1 MSSHHDLKPEVL
13 RRFLRYVQLDT
24 QSDPRAECYPS
35 TPKQLEMLS
44 LLADEL
50 RALDVPDVRH
60 DEFGYV
66 MARLPSTL
74 KAARGKKD
82 EVPAVGFLA
91 HVDTSPDVSGTNVK
105 PQVVERYDGGVIT
118 LPAAPDERL
127 DPKELPDLND
137 CKGHSIVTSDGTTL
151 LGADD
156 KSGVAVIMTMAA
168 YLMAHPEIEHGPIV
182 IGFTPDEEIGRGTE
196 HFDLERFGAR
206 YAYTLDG
213 SRAGSI
219 EQETF
224 SGDAA
229 EVIIEGRSQHPG
241 YAKGMMVNAIKLA
254 AEYVTR
260 LPKNRLSPETTDGR
274 EGYVHPTTIQGTVER
289 AVIQFILRDFD
300 DAKLFGHREVLKQIA
315 TEVAR
320 LDERAMVRVEFSESY
335 RNMRAALS
343 TVPFVVTYAEEAI
356 RRVGLKPFLE
366 PIRGGTDGSRLTA
379 LGLPTPNLFTGSH
392 NYHSRREWAD
402 VDEMAQAVLMLV
414 ELAKVWGEHGAD
426 PRA

>member
-1 MSSHHDLKPEVL
+1 MSNPHDLKPDVL

-35 TPKQLEMLS
+35 TPKQLALLS
-44 LLADEL
+44 MLADEL
-50 RALDVPDVRH
+50 RALDVPEVRQ

-66 MARLPSTL
+66 TARLPSTL
-74 KAARGKKD
+74 KPGRDGKTD
-82 EVPAVGFLA
+82 VPTIGFLA
-91 HVDTSPDVSGTNVK
+91 HVDTSPDVNGTNVK
-105 PQVVERYDGGVIT
+105 PQVIEHYDGGVVA
-118 LPAAPDERL
+118 LSGAPEERL
-127 DPKELPDLND
+127 DPAELPELLE
-137 CKGHSIVTSDGTTL
+137 CKGHTIVTSDGTTL

-156 KSGVAVIMTMAA
+156 KSGIAAIMTMAA
-168 YLMAHPEIEHGPIV
+168 YLVAHPEVEHAAIV

-196 HFDLERFGAR
+196 HFDIERFGAR

-241 YAKGMMVNAIKLA
+241 YAKGLMVNAIKLA
-254 AEYVTR
+254 AEYVAR

-274 EGYVHPTTIQGTVER
+274 EGYVHPTAIQGTVER
-289 AVIQFILRDFD
+289 AVIQLILRDFD

-379 LGLPTPNLFTGSH
+379 MGLPTPNLFTGSH

-402 VDEMAQAVLMLV
+402 ADEMAMAVLMLV
-414 ELAKVWGEHGAD
+414 ELCRVWAEHGAD
-426 PRA
+426 PGR